1 MPRGGDAQAPLFEY
15 SVKCRVS
22 FYHAANVAQI
32 ATNLQKNIILS
43 YAVGMLPILLS
54 ALTFASTLCGG
65 IFAFRNRDNLHRIL
79 GYTAGV
85 LLGVVA
91 FELLPEIFHALSA
104 GNLSSTGPMIALV
117 VGFLLFHI
125 IEKSLLIHH
134 TQEDEYTLHHH
145 PHVGI
150 ASALALIGHS
160 FLDGVGIGLGFQAG
174 EGVGIAVAIAVI
186 AHDFTDGLNTV
197 NLMLINKN
205 NAKRATAFLVLDAL
219 APVLGALSTLLF
231 HVSDAGLV
239 LYLGFFAGFLL
250 YIGASEIL
258 PEAHSKHSSY
268 KTIGLTVAGALSIF
282 IITRFA

>member
-1 MPRGGDAQAPLFEY
+1 
-15 SVKCRVS
+15 
-22 FYHAANVAQI
+22 
-32 ATNLQKNIILS
+32 
-43 YAVGMLPILLS
+43 MLPIVLS
-54 ALTFASTLCGG
+54 ALTFTSTLLGG
-65 IFAFRNRDNLHRIL
+65 IFAFRNKDNLHRIL
-79 GYTAGV
+79 GFTAGV

-91 FELLPEIFHALSA
+91 FELLPEIFHVLVAERISP
-104 GNLSSTGPMIALV
+104 TGPMIALV
-117 VGFLLFHI
+117 VGFLLFHV

-174 EGVGIAVAIAVI
+174 RGVGIAVAVAVI

-205 NAKRATAFLVLDAL
+205 KSRRAVAFLIVDAL
-219 APVLGALSTLLF
+219 APVVGALSTLLF
-231 HVSDAGLV
+231 YVSDAGLV
-239 LYLGFFAGFLL
+239 LYLGFFTGFLL

-258 PEAHSKHSSY
+258 PEAHSQHSSY
-268 KTIGLTVAGALSIF
+268 KTIGLTIAGTLSIF
-282 IITRFA
+282 IITRFI